1 LLRFR
6 PIMMTT
12 MCALVAGLPLAL
24 GHGAGSELRRPLGIA
39 IVGGLLVSQL
49 ARRTPVDHRARGW
62 PAAKRLATIGIPSP
76 VLVQL
81 SCFDRLVL
89 MSRNVHSRWNTG
101 SPSVKHVPWKRRPQ
115 HYDQKSW
122 LTLVRPRMIVWHC
135 YRPRQVPRPS
145 RLTAVAQILQ
155 QVVPHARCF
164 PAAAWLVA
172 VRRQ

>member
-1 LLRFR
+1 
-6 PIMMTT
+6 MMTT

-24 GHGAGSELRRPLGIA
+24 GHGPSSELRRPLGIA

-122 LTLVRPRMIVWHC
+122 LTLARPRMIVRHC
-135 YRPRQVPRPS
+135 YRPRQVPWPS
-145 RLTAVAQILQ
+145 RSTAVAQIFDQ
-155 QVVPHARCF
+155 FARPARRF
-164 PAAAWLVA
+164 PAAVRLVLA
-172 VRRQ
+172 RRR